1 MKILEHAEEIRRRL
15 LMAMEQAEQTPN
27 PEARQFL
34 QTVVIVG
41 GGPTGCEMAGAVS
54 ELMRWALNHAFKQ
67 LDSQKTRIVLVDP
80 GDRVLRA
87 MPEELSK
94 EAQKALEL
102 NGVEFIPQGRVQT
115 MRPGEVVISSPDGD
129 VRIQAATVIWT
140 AGVKPSHL
148 GQKLTEATGCEL
160 DRGGRVIVNPDFS
173 IPNHPEIR
181 IAGDLCSY
189 SHTVNGKPLPGMAAP
204 AKQAGTFIGK
214 DIAAMVAG
222 RSRPTF
228 RYFDFGSMAVVQASA
243 VADLHGFKVS
253 GRMGLLLWAIVHL
266 ALMPNRENRITLS
279 IKWLYVLA
287 TRERASI
294 LLTGMPSQHLALDA
308 EDAHFPMASGKGPS
322 IAEPDAALKAAMDYY
337 AHQLSGLPQ
346 TQELLDTKE
355 ASVADSE
362 AAIK

>member
-1 MKILEHAEEIRRRL
+1 M
-15 LMAMEQAEQTPN
+15 
-27 PEARQFL
+27 
-34 QTVVIVG
+34 
-41 GGPTGCEMAGAVS
+41 
-54 ELMRWALNHAFKQ
+54 
-67 LDSQKTRIVLVDP
+67 
-80 GDRVLRA
+80 
-87 MPEELSK
+87 
-94 EAQKALEL
+94 
-102 NGVEFIPQGRVQT
+102 
-115 MRPGEVVISSPDGD
+115 ISSPDGD

-214 DIAAMVAG
+214 DIAAIVAG
-222 RSRPTF
+222 QDRPTF

-337 AHQLSGLPQ
+337 AHQLSALSQ